1 MFGGSQSALVGIRK
15 GLPGRQEKR
24 SGGSNLWLS
33 VSSPSHCSRTSC
45 NVYRSSQWWK
55 TWAKSA
61 TPFLRLTFLAS
72 ASSAEITTNASA
84 RIVANSVTQS
94 ERIAIYTFPFT
105 LSFSL
110 SSRPICTC
118 GALNSRV
125 SLEAQTAQAGRELSG
140 TEHID
145 LRGIVTDIGMQESK
159 CRACRCGCS
168 GWPRCSASAE
178 SRWGCPG
185 LPWTAWELVRRP
197 PSSMTTS
204 ECSSL
209 IRVIG
214 RSFRVGGVSGLCKH
228 LEEIER
234 MTIRDIQAHLE
245 RALGTV
251 LSHHTI
257 SNNIEAVA
265 EEVKAR
271 QGRPLEK
278 GRIPLVV
285 ANSLSCLLA

>member
-72 ASSAEITTNASA
+72 ASSAEITTKASA
-84 RIVANSVTQS
+84 RIVANSVTLS
-94 ERIAIYTFPFT
+94 ERMAIDTFPVT
-105 LSFSL
+105 VRFSL

-125 SLEAQTAQAGRELSG
+125 SLEAQTAQAGRDTAELSIS
-140 TEHID
+140 T
-145 LRGIVTDIGMQESK
+145 SK
-159 CRACRCGCS
+159 
-168 GWPRCSASAE
+168 E
-178 SRWGCPG
+178 LSRTLVCKSQNVVRVAADARVG
-185 LPWTAWELVRRP
+185 LGVLPVPSPDGGVRVFLGRLGNWCAAL

-209 IRVIG
+209 IR
-214 RSFRVGGVSGLCKH
+214 
-228 LEEIER
+228 
-234 MTIRDIQAHLE
+234 
-245 RALGTV
+245 
-251 LSHHTI
+251 
-257 SNNIEAVA
+257 
-265 EEVKAR
+265 
-271 QGRPLEK
+271 
-278 GRIPLVV
+278 
-285 ANSLSCLLA
+285 

>member
-15 GLPGRQEKR
+15 GRPGLQEKR
-24 SGGSNLWLS
+24 SGGANRLPVL
-33 VSSPSHCSRTSC
+33 
-45 NVYRSSQWWK
+45 WWK
-55 TWAKSA
+55 VGGHAPVASWTQEKVAV
-61 TPFLRLTFLAS
+61 PFLRLTFLAS
-72 ASSAEITTNASA
+72 ASSAEITTKASA
-84 RIVANSVTQS
+84 RIVANSVTLS
-94 ERIAIYTFPFT
+94 ERMAIDTFPVT
-105 LSFSL
+105 VRFSL

-209 IRVIG
+209 IRV
-214 RSFRVGGVSGLCKH
+214 
-228 LEEIER
+228 
-234 MTIRDIQAHLE
+234 
-245 RALGTV
+245 
-251 LSHHTI
+251 
-257 SNNIEAVA
+257 
-265 EEVKAR
+265 
-271 QGRPLEK
+271 
-278 GRIPLVV
+278 
-285 ANSLSCLLA
+285 